1 MKLRNVSALAAALA
15 GLFGAVGAQ
24 AQTYGYL
31 ANFDAINNT
40 GHTAYGFEIQLE
52 DIGFDHTRITSV
64 FGYDRNFGLASPGD
78 VVRYGIP
85 TITDLKD
92 ASNNPIGVVIRY
104 GGSLNGPFTL
114 DRSDPL
120 AAQFNTGGDSCWPF
134 GAGWSTSTACDHF
147 GVSTIGQP
155 AKTTYSWLVQTTPG
169 VLTPVSAG
177 IPAVNFAY
185 TPPAA
190 GAAGGGEI
198 EVEIEAEAPE
208 YEQPENEGLWGE
220 AYWVKTYTTKA
231 NHAIDLGHLFRDDP
245 MQEDA
250 EIETE
255 WELLQR
261 APVGEEENGNG
272 RKGKLLAVDEAD
284 EAIVRRYEF
293 YEYIGAFKP
302 DGEADCSKGCG
313 KDPEG
318 AGLVGKYLGAQMA
331 GFNLNDPQGP
341 IPFQAPVPEPET
353 YAMLGAGL
361 ALVGLMARRRRR

>member
-1 MKLRNVSALAAALA
+1 MKATYRLTLLAAALA
-15 GLFGAVGAQ
+15 AMAAPAQ

-52 DIGFDHTRITSV
+52 SEGFDHTKITSV
-64 FGYDRNFGLASPGD
+64 FGYDRNFGLGSPGD

-85 TITDLKD
+85 TITDLKGPT
-92 ASNNPIGVVIRY
+92 NNPIGVVIRY
-104 GGSLNGPFTL
+104 GGSLTGPFTL

-120 AAQFNTGGDSCWPF
+120 AAPFSTGGDSCWPF
-134 GAGWSTSTACDHF
+134 GAGWSQSTACDHF

-155 AKTTYSWLVQTTPG
+155 TTTKYSWLVQATPG

-190 GAAGGGEI
+190 GGGGALEA
-198 EVEIEAEAPE
+198 EIEAEAPE

-220 AYWVKTYTTKA
+220 AYWVKTYTTKVG
-231 NHAIDLGHLFRDDP
+231 HHVELGNLFRDDP
-245 MQEDA
+245 LQEAA

-261 APVGEEENGNG
+261 APAGEEVNGNG
-272 RKGKLLAVDEAD
+272 RKHALLDLAPEDQ
-284 EAIVRRYEF
+284 AIMRRYEF
-293 YEYIGAFKP
+293 YEYTGAFKP

-318 AGLVGKYLGAQMA
+318 EGLVGQYLGAQMA
-331 GFNLNDPQGP
+331 GFNLNDPQAP
-341 IPFQAPVPEPET
+341 IPFAAPVPEPQT
-353 YAMLGAGL
+353 YAMFGLGLGVLGL
-361 ALVGLMARRRRR
+361 FARRRRG

>member
-1 MKLRNVSALAAALA
+1 MTTRRLTALAAAVAGALA
-15 GLFGAVGAQ
+15 SAAVQ

-52 DIGFDHTRITSV
+52 DIGLDHTKITSV
-64 FGYDRNFGLASPGD
+64 FGYDRDFGTGNPGS
-78 VVRYGIP
+78 VVRYGSP

-92 ASNNPIGVVIRY
+92 ASNNAIGVLIRY
-104 GGSLNGPFTL
+104 GGSLTGPFTL

-120 AAQFNTGGDSCWPF
+120 AAPFNTGGDSCWPF
-134 GAGWSTSTACDHF
+134 GAGWSTGTACDHF

-155 AKTTYSWLVQTTPG
+155 ATTKYNWLVQATPG

-185 TPPAA
+185 TPPV
-190 GAAGGGEI
+190 GGGAGEL
-198 EVEIEAEAPE
+198 EAHIEAEAPE

-220 AYWVKTYTTKA
+220 AYWVKTYTTKV
-231 NHAIDLGHLFRDDP
+231 NHDIHLGNLFRDDP
-245 MQEDA
+245 LQQAA

-261 APVGEEENGNG
+261 APVGEEAGNANQ
-272 RKGKLLAVDEAD
+272 RKGKLLALAPEDAAVM
-284 EAIVRRYEF
+284 RRYEF
-293 YEYIGAFKP
+293 YEYLGPFKP

-313 KDPEG
+313 KDPVG
-318 AGLVGKYLGAQMA
+318 DGMVGKYLGAQMA
-331 GFNLNDPQGP
+331 GFNVNDPQLP
-341 IPFQAPVPEPET
+341 IQLQPVPEPQT
-353 YAMLGAGL
+353 YAMVGAGL
-361 ALVGLMARRRRR
+361 ALLGLVSRRRRR